1 MARRPPRRTKP
12 RNKRRGRK
20 KVSPIIIGKVEYVDY
35 KDTELLTKYISDR
48 AKIRGRSVNGND
60 ARQQRDVAKAIKVA
74 REMALIPFTSRV
86 TTQRRERRNDERGD
100 RSDGPPSR
108 PSMPPPGGLADAE
121 DATFV
126 EATFEDAPAEEAPA
140 EEAPAG
146 EAPAEEAPAEE
157 APAEEAP
164 AEEAPAEE
172 APAGEAPA
180 GEAPAEE
187 APDDA
192 VETVEAN
199 EDQS

>member
-121 DATFV
+121 DATF
-126 EATFEDAPAEEAPA
+126 EDATFEEAPAEDATFEEAPAEDATFEEAPAGEAPA

-146 EAPAEEAPAEE
+146 EAPAE
-157 APAEEAP
+157 
-164 AEEAPAEE
+164 
-172 APAGEAPA
+172 EAPA

>member
-1 MARRPPRRTKP
+1 
-12 RNKRRGRK
+12 
-20 KVSPIIIGKVEYVDY
+20 VSPIVIGKVEYVDY

-74 REMALIPFTSRV
+74 REMALIPFTNRV

-121 DATFV
+121 DATF
-126 EATFEDAPAEEAPA
+126 EDATFEDATFEDATFEDATFEDTPAEEAPA
-140 EEAPAG
+140 EDT
-146 EAPAEEAPAEE
+146 PAEEAPAE
-157 APAEEAP
+157 
-164 AEEAPAEE
+164 
-172 APAGEAPA
+172 
-180 GEAPAEE
+180 EAPAEE

>member
-108 PSMPPPGGLADAE
+108 PSMPPPGGLAVAE
-121 DATFV
+121 DATFE

-146 EAPAEEAPAEE
+146 EAPAGEAPAGE
-157 APAEEAP
+157 APAG
-164 AEEAPAEE
+164 E

>member
-20 KVSPIIIGKVEYVDY
+20 KVSPIVIGKVEYVDY

-74 REMALIPFTSRV
+74 REMALIPFTNRV

-121 DATFV
+121 DATF
-126 EATFEDAPAEEAPA
+126 EDATFEDATFEDATFEDTPAEEAPA
-140 EEAPAG
+140 E
-146 EAPAEEAPAEE
+146 
-157 APAEEAP
+157 
-164 AEEAPAEE
+164 
-172 APAGEAPA
+172 
-180 GEAPAEE
+180 EAPAEE

>member
-121 DATFV
+121 DATF
-126 EATFEDAPAEEAPA
+126 EDATFEEAPA
-140 EEAPAG
+140 EDATFEEAPAGEAPAG

-157 APAEEAP
+157 APAE
-164 AEEAPAEE
+164 
-172 APAGEAPA
+172 EAPA

>member
-121 DATFV
+121 DATF
-126 EATFEDAPAEEAPA
+126 EDATFEDATFEEAPA
-140 EEAPAG
+140 EDATFEEAPAGEAAAG

-157 APAEEAP
+157 APAE
-164 AEEAPAEE
+164 
-172 APAGEAPA
+172 EAPA

>member
-1 MARRPPRRTKP
+1 
-12 RNKRRGRK
+12 
-20 KVSPIIIGKVEYVDY
+20 VSPIVIGKVEYVDY

-74 REMALIPFTSRV
+74 REMALIPFTNRV

-121 DATFV
+121 DATFEDATFE
-126 EATFEDAPAEEAPA
+126 EATFEDATFEDATFEDTPAEEAPA
-140 EEAPAG
+140 EDT
-146 EAPAEEAPAEE
+146 PAEEAPAE
-157 APAEEAP
+157 
-164 AEEAPAEE
+164 
-172 APAGEAPA
+172 
-180 GEAPAEE
+180 EAPAEE

>member
-20 KVSPIIIGKVEYVDY
+20 KVSPIVIGKVEYVDY

-121 DATFV
+121 
-126 EATFEDAPAEEAPA
+126 EATFEEAPFEDTTFEEAPF
-140 EEAPAG
+140 EEAPF
-146 EAPAEEAPAEE
+146 EEAPAEE

-164 AEEAPAEE
+164 AEEAG
-172 APAGEAPA
+172 AGEAP
-180 GEAPAEE
+180 
-187 APDDA
+187 DDG
-192 VETVEAN
+192 VETVEVN

>member
-121 DATFV
+121 DATF
-126 EATFEDAPAEEAPA
+126 EDATFEDATFEEAPA
-140 EEAPAG
+140 EDATFEEAPAGEAPAGEAPAG

-157 APAEEAP
+157 APAE
-164 AEEAPAEE
+164 
-172 APAGEAPA
+172 EAPA

>member
-1 MARRPPRRTKP
+1 
-12 RNKRRGRK
+12 
-20 KVSPIIIGKVEYVDY
+20 
-35 KDTELLTKYISDR
+35 TELLTKYISDR

-74 REMALIPFTSRV
+74 REMALIPFTNRV

-121 DATFV
+121 DATF
-126 EATFEDAPAEEAPA
+126 EDATFEDATFEDATFEDTPAEEAPA
-140 EEAPAG
+140 EDT
-146 EAPAEEAPAEE
+146 PAEEAPAE
-157 APAEEAP
+157 
-164 AEEAPAEE
+164 
-172 APAGEAPA
+172 
-180 GEAPAEE
+180 EAPAEE

>member
-121 DATFV
+121 DATF
-126 EATFEDAPAEEAPA
+126 EEAPA
-140 EEAPAG
+140 EDATFEEAPAGEAPAGEAPAG

-164 AEEAPAEE
+164 AEEAPA
-172 APAGEAPA
+172 

>member
-121 DATFV
+121 DATF
-126 EATFEDAPAEEAPA
+126 EEAPA
-140 EEAPAG
+140 EDATFEEAPAG

-172 APAGEAPA
+172 APAEEAPT

>member
-121 DATFV
+121 DATF
-126 EATFEDAPAEEAPA
+126 EDATFEEAPA
-140 EEAPAG
+140 EDATFEEAPAGEAPAGEAPAG
-146 EAPAEEAPAEE
+146 EAPAEEAPAE
-157 APAEEAP
+157 
-164 AEEAPAEE
+164 
-172 APAGEAPA
+172 EAPA

>member
-20 KVSPIIIGKVEYVDY
+20 KVSPIVIGKVEYVDY

-108 PSMPPPGGLADAE
+108 PSMPPPGGLAGAE
-121 DATFV
+121 DAPF
-126 EATFEDAPAEEAPA
+126 EDATFEDATFEDATFEDATFEDATFG
-140 EEAPAG
+140 EVPAG
-146 EAPAEEAPAEE
+146 EVPAG
-157 APAEEAP
+157 
-164 AEEAPAEE
+164 E

-180 GEAPAEE
+180 GEAPAGEAPAGEVPAGE
-187 APDDA
+187 APDDG

>member
-121 DATFV
+121 DATF
-126 EATFEDAPAEEAPA
+126 EDATFEEAPA
-140 EEAPAG
+140 EDATFEEAPAGEAPAG

-164 AEEAPAEE
+164 AEEAPA
-172 APAGEAPA
+172 

>member
-121 DATFV
+121 DATF
-126 EATFEDAPAEEAPA
+126 EDATFEEAPAEDATFEEAPAGEAPA

-164 AEEAPAEE
+164 A
-172 APAGEAPA
+172 

>member
-121 DATFV
+121 DATF
-126 EATFEDAPAEEAPA
+126 EDATFEDATFEDATFEDATFEDAPAEDAPA
-140 EEAPAG
+140 EDAPAEDAPAEDAPAG
-146 EAPAEEAPAEE
+146 DAPAGDAPAE
-157 APAEEAP
+157 
-164 AEEAPAEE
+164 
-172 APAGEAPA
+172 
-180 GEAPAEE
+180 
-187 APDDA
+187 DA

>member
-121 DATFV
+121 DATFEEATFE

-146 EAPAEEAPAEE
+146 EAPAEEAP
-157 APAEEAP
+157 
-164 AEEAPAEE
+164 
-172 APAGEAPA
+172 
-180 GEAPAEE
+180 
-187 APDDA
+187 DDA